1 MAPEP
6 QHRDPHTHSHHGT
19 RAILDRLASGDP
31 AQRLPIADM
40 LAELDGRGH
49 GLLLC
54 VAVLPAFIPVPVGG
68 AISGPLTALLGAQML
83 FGRRKPWLPAWL
95 ARRGPT
101 RAGIARFRDRLA
113 PWLARIERHLRPRLH
128 GVLHHAFAHAI
139 TGLLVLLLGLLL
151 SLPIPFTN
159 YVFAGLLLLFAV
171 ALIERDGL
179 LMLLAWLLG
188 ATTLLGFGLLSD
200 EVVNAS
206 IGLWKRLLG

>member
-1 MAPEP
+1 MVPEP
-6 QHRDPHTHSHHGT
+6 QHHDSPASTHHGT
-19 RAILDRLASGDP
+19 RAILDRLAHGNP
-31 AQRLPIADM
+31 AERLPIAEM

-68 AISGPLTALLGAQML
+68 AISGPLTAILGAQML
-83 FGRRKPWLPAWL
+83 FGRRKPWIPHWL

-101 RAGIARFRDRLA
+101 RASIARFRDRLV

-128 GVLHHAFAHAI
+128 GLLHHPLAHAV
-139 TGLLVLLLGLLL
+139 TGALVLLLGLLL

-159 YVFAGLLLLFAV
+159 YVFASLLLLFAV

-188 ATTLLGFGLLSD
+188 AGTLLGFGLLSD

-206 IGLWKRLLG
+206 IGLWKRVLG